1 MLRLETD
8 GAWLFFYQSF
18 GVLYQNVYRFVS
30 NHLAFDI
37 KEFAVL
43 YKKITEKAL
52 EKIVQIARTH
62 PPF

>member
-8 GAWLFFYQSF
+8 GAWLFFYQIIW
-18 GVLYQNVYRFVS
+18 RFVS

>member
-1 MLRLETD
+1 MEH
-8 GAWLFFYQSF
+8 GFSFIKSF

-37 KEFAVL
+37 KEFGVL